1 MSWVKEKKS
10 LASLWSATAEKLE
23 KLMTFYNVRDY
34 KYIRNILKRI
44 ILPEHFKPKLLWGVL
59 CWIAI
64 SHYLR
69 INIRELNSCYC
80 STTNGRWAFVQSPN
94 KRTLSKLPCRL
105 HNAVWIVYFYV
116 TALIGAPMQHTR
128 VFHLRDQKLLRHW
141 AGYLLPKASA
151 VTTCIQPNLVRHEI
165 CITLK
170 LMFYY
175 VTHYEYYITGP

>member
-23 KLMTFYNVRDY
+23 KLMTSYNVRDY

-69 INIRELNSCYC
+69 IILENWTLVIVVLRTAAEHLYSHLIKERYLNSHADYTMLC
-80 STTNGRWAFVQSPN
+80 
-94 KRTLSKLPCRL
+94 
-105 HNAVWIVYFYV
+105 
-116 TALIGAPMQHTR
+116 
-128 VFHLRDQKLLRHW
+128 
-141 AGYLLPKASA
+141 
-151 VTTCIQPNLVRHEI
+151 E
-165 CITLK
+165 
-170 LMFYY
+170 
-175 VTHYEYYITGP
+175 